1 MTAGD
6 DAAAWGTFFAA
17 ALGATATL
25 IGLLFVAVS
34 INLDRVV
41 AARALLARAGETL
54 VGLVLTLVVAAVI
67 LIPQPV
73 VAVAVELL
81 VVCGAVAAVTLR
93 VQLAH
98 GPDHPSDPL
107 WWFAMRVATVQAIA
121 LPGLASGVTI
131 LVAGGRG
138 APWAA
143 GGVVTDLVIA
153 VYSAWVLLV
162 EIVRQAPS
170 PS

>member
-1 MTAGD
+1 MTASDGAD
-6 DAAAWGTFFAA
+6 AWGTFFAA

-34 INLDRVV
+34 INLDRLV
-41 AARALLARAGETL
+41 AAPRLLARAGETL
-54 VGLVLTLVVAAVI
+54 VGLVLTLVVAALIV
-67 LIPQPV
+67 IPQPET
-73 VAVAVELL
+73 ALAVELL
-81 VVCGAVAAVTLR
+81 LTCGAVAGVTLR

-98 GPDHPSDPL
+98 GPDRRDDPW
-107 WWFAMRVATVQAIA
+107 WWFAVRVATVAAMA
-121 LPGLASGVTI
+121 LPGLAAGATI
-131 LVAGGRG
+131 LLTGGHA

-143 GGVVTDLVIA
+143 GGVVAEFVVA
-153 VYSAWVLLV
+153 AYSAWVLLV